1 RVRVLHEPVRA
12 NRERVAHREVQADGP
27 LDDRELR
34 ALRRALPLTASQSS
48 TFSSPMAE
56 ALVRYEVVDGVGVI
70 SLNRPERH
78 NAIDD
83 ETGAQWRAR
92 LDEAITDPAVRC

>member
-1 RVRVLHEPVRA
+1 M
-12 NRERVAHREVQADGP
+12 
-27 LDDRELR
+27 
-34 ALRRALPLTASQSS
+34 TASGSG
-48 TFSSPMAE
+48 TFSSAMAE

-70 SLNRPERH
+70 SFNRPERH

-92 LDEAITDPAVRC
+92 LDEAITDPAVRCVLLRGEGPSSRYRPTRPPSLGRERLQLRPPRAGCP